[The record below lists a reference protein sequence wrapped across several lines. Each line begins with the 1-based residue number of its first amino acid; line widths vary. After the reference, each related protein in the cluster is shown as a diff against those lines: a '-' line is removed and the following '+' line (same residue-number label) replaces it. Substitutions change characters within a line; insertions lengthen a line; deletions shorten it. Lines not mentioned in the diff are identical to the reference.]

1 METKVML
8 ILATITMAM
17 GSMGCSTI
25 SERYIVGVDRRA
37 TMDYQK
43 ENYTVTEQ
51 NGTTTFTLSP
61 KGKAALT
68 KHEEEIAKRKAFREA
83 RSYLVMP
90 LANTVD
96 WALSWPAVVIYG
108 LAHAGPGSGGP
119 NMGSMNFSGPNLS
132 SIGGGLGGGGGIGP

>member
-1 METKVML
+1 MSAKVTL

-61 KGKAALT
+61 KGKVALT
-68 KHEEEIAKRKAFREA
+68 KHEEEIAKRKTFREA
-83 RSYLVMP
+83 RSNLVMP

-96 WALSWPAVVIYG
+96 WALSWPAVFIYG
-108 LAHAGPGSGGP
+108 MAL
-119 NMGSMNFSGPNLS
+119 
-132 SIGGGLGGGGGIGP
+132 GGGGGGGGGIGEIGEIGGGGVGP